1 MVLELKQLDVKTAFL
16 HGDLKE
22 EIYIDQLEGF
32 KVKGKEHMI
41 CKLKKSMYSLKQAS
55 RQWYKK
61 FDSFMVG
68 HGYTR
73 TNADHCVYVRKFP
86 NGKFV
91 ILLLYVDDMLI
102 VGQDAGV
109 IGNLQKDLFKSFD
122 LKDLG
127 LARQILGMQIL
138 HDRKAKKLW
147 LSQEKYIKRVLERF
161 NMKHARLVSTP
172 LGAHFKLRKK
182 SCSSS
187 KKEKKDIAST
197 IYFLAVGSL
206 IYAMVCTRPYIAHVV
221 GVVSRFMVNPGKDH
235 WEVVKWIFRYL
246 RGSSKLCL
254 TFGGFKPVLKG
265 YIDVDWVGDLDGRKS
280 TLRYLFTFVGGAV
293 SWQLRLQK
301 CVALSTTEA
310 EYIAANEAGKE
321 MLWLKTFLQE
331 LGLKQDVYVVNCDSQ
346 SVIDMSKN
354 SMYHS
359 CSKHIEVR
367 YHWLR
372 LVVEQQSF
380 ELEKIHTDENPAD
393 MLTKVVSSEKS

>member
-1 MVLELKQLDVKTAFL
+1 MDLELKQLDVKTAFL

-102 VGQDAGV
+102 VGQDVGV
-109 IGNLQKDLFKSFD
+109 IGNLKKDLFKSFD

-206 IYAMVCTRPYIAHVV
+206 IYAMVCT
-221 GVVSRFMVNPGKDH
+221 
-235 WEVVKWIFRYL
+235 
-246 RGSSKLCL
+246 
-254 TFGGFKPVLKG
+254 
-265 YIDVDWVGDLDGRKS
+265 
-280 TLRYLFTFVGGAV
+280 
-293 SWQLRLQK
+293 
-301 CVALSTTEA
+301 
-310 EYIAANEAGKE
+310 
-321 MLWLKTFLQE
+321 
-331 LGLKQDVYVVNCDSQ
+331 
-346 SVIDMSKN
+346 
-354 SMYHS
+354 
-359 CSKHIEVR
+359 
-367 YHWLR
+367 
-372 LVVEQQSF
+372 
-380 ELEKIHTDENPAD
+380 
-393 MLTKVVSSEKS
+393 